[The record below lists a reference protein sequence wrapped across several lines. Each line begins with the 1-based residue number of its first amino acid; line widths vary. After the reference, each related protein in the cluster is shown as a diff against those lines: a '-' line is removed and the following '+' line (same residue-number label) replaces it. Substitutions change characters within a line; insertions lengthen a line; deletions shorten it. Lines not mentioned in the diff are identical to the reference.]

1 MNREVVPTYTNVKLG
16 KRKNR
21 SELLKRFEIINRK
34 KNLNTVS
41 KKKVGERMDN
51 ISCTLNKCW
60 KTRRKVA
67 KRL

>member
-41 KKKVGERMDN
+41 KKKGRGEN
-51 ISCTLNKCW
+51 GQHFLHPE
-60 KTRRKVA
+60 
-67 KRL
+67 